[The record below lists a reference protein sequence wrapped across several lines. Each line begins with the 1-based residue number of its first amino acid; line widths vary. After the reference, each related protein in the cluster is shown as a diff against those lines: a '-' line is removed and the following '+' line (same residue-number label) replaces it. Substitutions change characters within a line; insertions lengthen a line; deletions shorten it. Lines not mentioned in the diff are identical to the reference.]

1 MPIFGKTNPTHM
13 KRVILLCLGLAAAV
27 AAFAQSKIVTE
38 SIQSEK
44 LNAEIKY
51 NVYLP
56 AGYNP
61 EQAYPV
67 IYLLHGLYG
76 DYTNWVETGGM
87 KAVAD
92 ELVATGE
99 LRPAV
104 IIMPNAG
111 GPDVNAYQNG
121 YFNVKDWPYEDF
133 FFQELLPA
141 AESKYNCGGSK
152 GQRAIMGLSMGGGGT
167 IVYAQRHPDL
177 FSSAYGMSAWLD
189 SNRARVQDPAQ
200 KESKFYLTNESV
212 CDHSALNFM
221 DQADEATI
229 GRLKTV
235 KWFLDCGDDDS
246 LMMLSVNLYTKMR
259 NAGVPCELRVRNGA
273 HTWEYWHTALRLS
286 LPFAS
291 RNFQ

>member
-1 MPIFGKTNPTHM
+1 M
-13 KRVILLCLGLAAAV
+13 KRILLLCLGLAAAM
-27 AAFAQSKIVTE
+27 AAGAQSKIVTE
-38 SIQSEK
+38 SIQSQK
-44 LNAEIKY
+44 LGAEIKY
-51 NVYLP
+51 NVYVP

-76 DYTNWVETGGM
+76 NYANWAEQGGM

-92 ELVATGE
+92 ELIATGE

-111 GPDVNAYQNG
+111 DSDVNAYQNG

-133 FFQELLPA
+133 FFQELLPD
-141 AESKYNCGGSK
+141 AEGKYHCGGSK

-189 SNRARVQDPAQ
+189 SQRAQPQDPAQ

-229 GRLKTV
+229 GALKTV

-259 NAGVPCELRVRNGA
+259 RAGLPCELRVRNGA

>member
-1 MPIFGKTNPTHM
+1 MYIRSNNCM
-13 KRVILLCLGLAAAV
+13 KRFFLLCLGLAAAV

-111 GPDVNAYQNG
+111 GPDVNAY
-121 YFNVKDWPYEDF
+121 VKDWPYEDF

-167 IVYAQRHPDL
+167 IVYAQRHPDM

-259 NAGVPCELRVRNGA
+259 SAGVPCELRVRNGA

>member
-121 YFNVKDWPYEDF
+121 YFNVKDWPYEEF

-167 IVYAQRHPDL
+167 IVYAQRHPDM

-259 NAGVPCELRVRNGA
+259 SAGVPCELRVRNGA

>member
-13 KRVILLCLGLAAAV
+13 KRVILLCLGLVAAV

-167 IVYAQRHPDL
+167 IVYAQRHPDM

-221 DQADEATI
+221 DQADEVTI

-259 NAGVPCELRVRNGA
+259 SAGVPCELRVRNGA

-286 LPFAS
+286 FPFAS
-291 RNFQ
+291 RNFH